1 MFIAPPR
8 LPTSSN
14 RLLDV
19 VGQFYGQNLQS
30 TARTLWA
37 DVGEDFNV
45 LQPLGRHLDLL
56 VRNRACLQ
64 LLDLLIGSGVDT
76 ISPLPRV
83 SGHKPG
89 R

>member
-8 LPTSSN
+8 LPNSSN

-19 VGQFYGQNLQS
+19 VGQFYGQNLHCI
-30 TARTLWA
+30 ARTLWA
-37 DVGEDFNV
+37 EVGEDFNA
-45 LQPLGRHLDLL
+45 LQPFGRHLDLL

-76 ISPLPRV
+76 ISPLPHV